1 MRDAESFRLL
11 QAAYEAAQQLLSLV
25 KGVIAWE
32 FWSGVASFVG
42 AGTGLLTL
50 AGLAWVIHRMRV
62 WETR

>member
-11 QAAYEAAQQLLSLV
+11 QAAYEAAQQVLSLV

-32 FWSGVASFVG
+32 FWSGVASFWAAG
-42 AGTGLLTL
+42 ASTVAVL
-50 AGLAWVIHRMRV
+50 GLAWVIHRMRV